1 MPVTFMTA
9 DLNEYEEVRQRHD
22 AFVERG
28 RLELM
33 AEELRANGNQRTEV
47 LSSIERNMQEIDQA
61 LRT

>member
-1 MPVTFMTA
+1 MTFMTA